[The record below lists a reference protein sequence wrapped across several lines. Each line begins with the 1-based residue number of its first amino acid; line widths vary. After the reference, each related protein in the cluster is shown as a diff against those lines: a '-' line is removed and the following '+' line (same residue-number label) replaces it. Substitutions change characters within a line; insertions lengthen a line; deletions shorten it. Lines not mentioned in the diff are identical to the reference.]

1 MDDLLGVPLAQPR
14 MGALLL
20 GAFAFVSMLLAAIG
34 LYGVMASIVGASTRE
49 LGVRA
54 ALGAT
59 PERLRRDVIAQALTT
74 AGVGAAGGLIVA
86 LAASRLLTALL
97 FEVSATDPASVVSA
111 VIVLLLVALLAA
123 YIPARRATQIDPVEA
138 LRAD

>member
-1 MDDLLGVPLAQPR
+1 

-97 FEVSATDPASVVSA
+97 FEVSATDPASVASA